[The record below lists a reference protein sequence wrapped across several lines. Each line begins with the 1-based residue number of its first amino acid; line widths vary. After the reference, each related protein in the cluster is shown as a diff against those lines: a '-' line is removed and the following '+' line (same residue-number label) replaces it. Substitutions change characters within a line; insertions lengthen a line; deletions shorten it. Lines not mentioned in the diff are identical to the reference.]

1 MTCYFCGSFIISHFS
16 FKIIC
21 LVLLYVPLCSSVCIG
36 RKFLCVVSMALSH
49 LNEFL
54 SKGSICL
61 LSCSLYS
68 IEYIYAV

>member
-36 RKFLCVVSMALSH
+36 RKFLCVVSMALST
-49 LNEFL
+49 
-54 SKGSICL
+54 L
-61 LSCSLYS
+61 LPPIPRELDPRDFCMHEL
-68 IEYIYAV
+68 AT